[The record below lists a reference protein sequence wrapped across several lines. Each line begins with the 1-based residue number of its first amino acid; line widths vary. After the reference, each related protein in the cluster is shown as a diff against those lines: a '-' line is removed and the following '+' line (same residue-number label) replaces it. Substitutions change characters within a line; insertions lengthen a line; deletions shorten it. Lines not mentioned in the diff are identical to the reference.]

1 MTRIGKMLDFV
12 ENALAVIAGLMI
24 VCAMLA
30 VCMDVMLRYLFNR
43 PVGWVL
49 QFSEYVLLY
58 APFLGA
64 AYVLRYDGHISVDI
78 LVGRFGPRGKALFG
92 LWAAILGFG
101 VMCVITYVGVEVTLD
116 HYQRGVPTLG
126 TVRVPEFLVFLAV
139 PLGAAPFAL
148 EFLRKAIQQIAA
160 LRNPYANSVSIE

>member
-1 MTRIGKMLDFV
+1 MAGIGKILDFV
-12 ENALAVIAGLMI
+12 EDALAAVAGIMI
-24 VCAMLA
+24 VFAMLA
-30 VCMDVMLRYLFNR
+30 VCVDVILRYFFDR

-64 AYVLRYDGHISVDI
+64 AYVLKHDAHIRVDL
-78 LVGRFGPRGKALFG
+78 LVGHLGERTKAWLDV
-92 LWAAILGFG
+92 WASILGFAVMG
-101 VMCVITYVGVEVTLD
+101 VVTYVGFAVTLD

-126 TVRVPEFLVFLAV
+126 TVRIPEFLIFLAV

-148 EFLRKAIQQIAA
+148 EFLRKAFQQLAA
-160 LRNPYANSVSIE
+160 LRRHGGS